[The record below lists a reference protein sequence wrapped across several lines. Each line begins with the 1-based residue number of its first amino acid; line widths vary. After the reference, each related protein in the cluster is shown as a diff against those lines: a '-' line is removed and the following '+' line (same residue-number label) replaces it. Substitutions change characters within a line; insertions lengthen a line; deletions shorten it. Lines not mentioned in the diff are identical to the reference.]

1 MENNYKH
8 RAILIFVRKLIF
20 RFFPTKDLIKKI
32 DRNSES
38 YINLCYSLS
47 KYRSVDSLKLIST
60 PLLVELN
67 SLLKGKE
74 YIGTFADG
82 VIYWLS
88 NISVI
93 NEYIFFT
100 RAQITTLI
108 LWFKYVSIPLYGDIA
123 HKEISV
129 SIENLKKMYSLKMKS
144 K

>member
-93 NEYIFFT
+93 NEYIFL
-100 RAQITTLI
+100 RE
-108 LWFKYVSIPLYGDIA
+108 
-123 HKEISV
+123 HK
-129 SIENLKKMYSLKMKS
+129 
-144 K
+144 